1 MKTQKHI
8 DRKTAIEQVLREAR
22 KVGSSTH
29 EMEQAWLRL
38 IRELEFM
45 CDPEASMPRF
55 KGLMH
60 SLWIAAT
67 NDHT

>member
-1 MKTQKHI
+1 MKTKKHM
-8 DRKTAIEQVLREAR
+8 DRKTAIESVLRQAR
-22 KVGSSTH
+22 KVGSSDR
-29 EMEQAWLRL
+29 EMCQAWLRL

-45 CDPEASMPRF
+45 TDPEAKMPRF
-55 KGLMH
+55 NGLMH